1 LNHWEKVMVTDFK
14 LGIGSEEGMA
24 KAEAESERVGGEA
37 EHRSSKERRE
47 KRTIDYVENRDW

>member
-1 LNHWEKVMVTDFK
+1 MVTDFK